1 MYFFPLLCYI
11 EQTKRVGGG
20 FWRGRAAFYLLIE
33 EAVSPSLPTPAP
45 TRHPSV
51 FHFISV
57 FLAFQLPPFSSP
69 SMAARVTRWGSDLV
83 APLLGTCLSFSCGTA
98 Q

>member
-20 FWRGRAAFYLLIE
+20 LWRGRAAFYLLIE

-45 TRHPSV
+45 TRHP
-51 FHFISV
+51 
-57 FLAFQLPPFSSP
+57 
-69 SMAARVTRWGSDLV
+69 
-83 APLLGTCLSFSCGTA
+83 CLSLHFCLSGLSA
-98 Q
+98 AAILLSLHGRQSDPLGL